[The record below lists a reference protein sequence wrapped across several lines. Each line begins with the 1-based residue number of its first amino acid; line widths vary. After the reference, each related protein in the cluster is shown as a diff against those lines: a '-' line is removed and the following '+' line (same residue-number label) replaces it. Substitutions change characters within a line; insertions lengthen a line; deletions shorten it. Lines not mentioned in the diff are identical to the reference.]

1 MRVVAGV
8 PCRTLAC
15 VTSPTPQPAQGR
27 DPDRIRAS
35 DADREQ
41 VAALLR
47 HAIGEGRLTLAEVDE
62 RLHSVYAA
70 KTFGELK
77 PIIADL
83 PGHELALPTPSV
95 AAPIPVDP
103 TVAPHPRAVPGP
115 ATGHAVAVFGG
126 VERKGRWTVPTEMQ
140 LTTVMG
146 GADLDLTDAEFASR
160 EVTITVFALFGG
172 AQITVPPDVQ
182 VIHDVVALFG
192 GVDNKATA
200 PTPPGAPVLRV
211 KGFAMF
217 GGIGITP
224 PKSTRR

>member
-1 MRVVAGV
+1 
-8 PCRTLAC
+8 
-15 VTSPTPQPAQGR
+15 VTAPRPQPAQGR

-41 VAALLR
+41 VAAILR

-83 PGHELALPTPSV
+83 PGQELAMPTPAV
-95 AAPIPVDP
+95 AAPISAQPV
-103 TVAPHPRAVPGP
+103 AGPHPRVVAGP

-126 VERKGRWTVPTEMQ
+126 VDRKGRWIVPTNMH

-146 GADLDLTDAEFASR
+146 GADLDLTDAAFAGR

-182 VIHDVVALFG
+182 VINDVFALFG

-200 PTPPGAPVLRV
+200 PTPPGAPVLRIR
-211 KGFAMF
+211 GFAMF

-224 PKSTRR
+224 PKRNRR